1 MKNLHYRVV
10 ETTRLHSRGSVVARK
25 TSANGHPIDR
35 LVSRSS
41 LWLGRWGEALGNK
54 FRRIRKWLM
63 TLSGFLRR
71 HVHFLEI
78 RFSDCLLLQ
87 FVMLLYLSIYINK
100 NRNKEDRTAG
110 LKICLADYD

>member
-1 MKNLHYRVV
+1 
-10 ETTRLHSRGSVVARK
+10 
-25 TSANGHPIDR
+25 
-35 LVSRSS
+35 
-41 LWLGRWGEALGNK
+41 
-54 FRRIRKWLM
+54 M

-71 HVHFLEI
+71 RVHFLEI